1 MNPGELQ
8 APLAPPEYAQA
19 ATGSGDFMKKG
30 FFFQFFFA
38 MGRKSSPRKGE
49 EEVRVKKEMR
59 RRKRR
64 RRRRKKKY
72 TKRILNGKPSWGKGV
87 MIERQDR

>member
-1 MNPGELQ
+1 
-8 APLAPPEYAQA
+8 
-19 ATGSGDFMKKG
+19 
-30 FFFQFFFA
+30 

-59 RRKRR
+59 RRKRRRWVGRRRRRR

>member
-1 MNPGELQ
+1 
-8 APLAPPEYAQA
+8 
-19 ATGSGDFMKKG
+19 
-30 FFFQFFFA
+30 

-64 RRRRKKKY
+64 WVGRRRRRRRRKKKY
-72 TKRILNGKPSWGKGV
+72 TKRIFNGKPSWGKGV